1 MIYVIVYNMLLWNGM
16 SVILGA
22 VCAHVV
28 AITHACAIARKA
40 QGTPLVGRIAI
51 IVLQIDI

>member
-1 MIYVIVYNMLLWNGM
+1 MLLWNGM